1 MAKKIILCLT
11 IAFTFLLFI
20 YGCGDVSDSED
31 SERPRVV
38 NVSVTEGGTIPTKSP
53 IDITFSKPM
62 KSVEIGVYMQTCDQF
77 AEGQIE
83 INDDTVR
90 WTWPTYTPTGFDW
103 GFTLAYSGNCT
114 LSVSGVDESGLE
126 LEKFESI
133 NFRVSGPG

>member
-1 MAKKIILCLT
+1 MTKRIIFYLI
-11 IAFTFLLFI
+11 IAFTFFAFI

-38 NVSVTEGGTIPTKSP
+38 NVSVTKGGTIATKSP
-53 IDITFSKPM
+53 IDIKFSKPM
-62 KSVEIGVYMQTCDQF
+62 KSVEITVYLQACDQI

-83 INDDTVR
+83 LDGDTAK
-90 WTWPTYTPTGFDW
+90 WTWPTYTPPGFDW

-126 LEKFESI
+126 LEELDPI
-133 NFRVSGPG
+133 DFRVSGPG